1 MIRRTAKWLFT
12 IVLIVIMFAYA
23 MFQGGFVSWFLFY
36 SVVPLIIYAVIIGF
50 FPLKSMKM
58 KRILPNDAKHAG
70 QSLKVTIEIKK
81 SFFPLF
87 YFIVEDKLNSKL
99 TNKLPAPTET
109 KAIFFP
115 LFKRKLT
122 YTYEIPT
129 LPRGEHSFSHI
140 VLKTGDLFGFIQKQ
154 AVCEVEDTLFVYPRI
169 EQVGWDS
176 SYRGTNE
183 GKDSASQSK
192 QDVAT
197 VVGIREYIAGDRLS
211 WIDWKT
217 TAKRNQLVTKQFEQE
232 SNNKTLLF
240 LDNSVASYEEAD
252 DDLFEK
258 AVTVTASLVF
268 AIFRSGGKPIV
279 AFGGKDS
286 QFINESQAYEQQL
299 YYELGIVE
307 AIHEDPFTRQIQ
319 RVIENESRGYR
330 IVLVTVNISDDLLHL
345 FASLR
350 QRSVQVDLFYVVR
363 FKNTTLEANKLK
375 VKVLRSTGANV
386 HEIVLEEGG

>member
-12 IVLIVIMFAYA
+12 LVLIGIMFAYA

-36 SVVPLIIYAVIIGF
+36 SVVPLIVYAIIIGF
-50 FPLKSMKM
+50 FPLRTMKL
-58 KRILPNDAKHAG
+58 KRLLPNDAQHAG

-87 YFIVEDKLNSKL
+87 YLIVEDKLALKL
-99 TNKLPAPTET
+99 TNNLSSPTDA

-115 LFKRKLT
+115 LFKRQLT
-122 YTYEIPT
+122 YTYE
-129 LPRGEHSFSHI
+129 LSSVPRGKHSFSHI
-140 VLKTGDLFGFIQKQ
+140 VLKTGDLFGFIQKE

-169 EQVGWDS
+169 EQVGWNS
-176 SYRGTNE
+176 SNWGSGNGRA
-183 GKDSASQSK
+183 SAAESK

-240 LDNSVASYEEAD
+240 LDNSVASYEETD

-268 AIFRSGGKPIV
+268 AIFQSGGKLVV
-279 AFGGKDS
+279 AFGGKDF
-286 QFINESQAYEQQL
+286 QLIEENHNDKQHL
-299 YYELGIVE
+299 YYQLGMVE
-307 AIHEDPFTRQIQ
+307 AIHEEPFAHQIQ

-330 IVLVTVNISDDLLHL
+330 IVLVTANISDDLLHL
-345 FASLR
+345 FANLR
-350 QRSVQVDLFYVVR
+350 QRSVRVDLFYVVR
-363 FKNTTLEANKLK
+363 YKETMVEANKL
-375 VKVLRSTGANV
+375 KVLRSTGAKV
-386 HEIVLEEGG
+386 HEIIVKEGG

>member
-12 IVLIVIMFAYA
+12 LVLIGIMFAYA

-36 SVVPLIIYAVIIGF
+36 SVVPLIIYAIIIGF
-50 FPLKSMKM
+50 FPLRTMKL
-58 KRILPNDAKHAG
+58 KRLLPNDAQHAG

-87 YFIVEDKLNSKL
+87 YLIVEDKLASKL
-99 TNKLPAPTET
+99 TNNLSSPTDA

-122 YTYEIPT
+122 YTYE
-129 LPRGEHSFSHI
+129 LSSVPRGEHSFSHI

-169 EQVGWDS
+169 EQVGWNS
-176 SYRGTNE
+176 SNWGTSD
-183 GKDSASQSK
+183 GRASATESK

-232 SNNKTLLF
+232 SNYKTLLF
-240 LDNSVASYEEAD
+240 LDNSVASYEETD

-268 AIFRSGGKPIV
+268 AIFRSGGRAVV
-279 AFGGKDS
+279 AFGRKDS
-286 QFINESQAYEQQL
+286 QLTNEHYDEQHL
-299 YYELGIVE
+299 YYQLGIVKATFE
-307 AIHEDPFTRQIQ
+307 KPFAHQIQ

-330 IVLVTVNISDDLLHL
+330 IILVTANISDDLLRL
-345 FASLR
+345 FVNLR
-350 QRSVQVDLFYVVR
+350 QRSVRVDLFYIVR
-363 FKNTTLEANKLK
+363 YKETIEENKL
-375 VKVLRSTGANV
+375 KVLRSTGAKV
-386 HEIVLEEGG
+386 HEIIVKEGG